1 MTETILGSLVF
12 TGLVMALT
20 FIVLG
25 ARRLLVLKG
34 TTQLTIN
41 GDQKID
47 ASLGEKLLDALTRG
61 GIHLPTSCGGAGT
74 CGLCRIQVSGGDDV
88 SVVERAALSK
98 IDAETGYRL
107 ACQVV
112 VRNALTIKL
121 PTELLTAETWTCS
134 VHKIRTVSPL
144 IKEIILD
151 LPEGQVKSIRA
162 GSYVQ
167 IVAPQFELSF
177 ADIEVAPEHAETWER
192 MGLRALTGNNKAP
205 VARAYSLANSSS
217 ETSHLTLNIRLA
229 LPPANQPDVPPGIVS
244 SYLFGLRA
252 GDQVEVSGPFGNF
265 FASDTTREMVMIGG
279 GVGMAPLRAIVVDQL
294 ERQGDDRTISFW
306 YGARGLIDLY
316 YDEEMENLA
325 QKFENF
331 SWNIALSDPAPE
343 DEWSG
348 DTGFIHD
355 VVYRRHLE
363 NHPYPTACEYYL
375 CGPPLMIEAVRS
387 LLNTLGVAESS
398 VFYDDF
404 GG

>member
-1 MTETILGSLVF
+1 MTEIILGSLVF

-25 ARRLLVLKG
+25 ARRLLVIQG
-34 TTQLTIN
+34 TTRLTVN
-41 GDQKID
+41 GDQIID
-47 ASLGEKLLDALTRG
+47 ANLGDKLLEALSSG

-74 CGLCRIQVSGGDDV
+74 CGLCRVQVSGGDTP
-88 SVVERAALSK
+88 SAVERVALSQS
-98 IDAETGYRL
+98 DADTGYRL
-107 ACQVV
+107 ACQMV
-112 VRNALTIKL
+112 VRDPLSITL

-192 MGLRALTGNNKAP
+192 MGLRALTVNNKAP

-363 NHPYPTACEYYL
+363 NHPDPTACEYYL

>member
-1 MTETILGSLVF
+1 MRVIISSTERDTSNF
-12 TGLVMALT
+12 T
-20 FIVLG
+20 
-25 ARRLLVLKG
+25 
-34 TTQLTIN
+34 
-41 GDQKID
+41 
-47 ASLGEKLLDALTRG
+47 AS
-61 GIHLPTSCGGAGT
+61 
-74 CGLCRIQVSGGDDV
+74 
-88 SVVERAALSK
+88 
-98 IDAETGYRL
+98 
-107 ACQVV
+107 
-112 VRNALTIKL
+112 
-121 PTELLTAETWTCS
+121 
-134 VHKIRTVSPL
+134 TV
-144 IKEIILD
+144 
-151 LPEGQVKSIRA
+151 
-162 GSYVQ
+162 
-167 IVAPQFELSF
+167 
-177 ADIEVAPEHAETWER
+177 
-192 MGLRALTGNNKAP
+192 
-205 VARAYSLANSSS
+205 ANSSS

-363 NHPYPTACEYYL
+363 NHPDPTACEYYL